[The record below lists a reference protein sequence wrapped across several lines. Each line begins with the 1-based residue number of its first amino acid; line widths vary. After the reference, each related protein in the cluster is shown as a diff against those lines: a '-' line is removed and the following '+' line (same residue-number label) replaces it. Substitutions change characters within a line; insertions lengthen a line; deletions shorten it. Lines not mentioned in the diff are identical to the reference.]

1 MVAYAYQ
8 CARIITWDRAAGFN
22 NHATFQVLAF
32 LMGTQGDKRGIA
44 AVDLNLQH
52 PAKPSCRLG
61 KGSPSK
67 VARSS
72 GSLPSM
78 RNKRGARTVHRSS
91 LPLQSAVTA
100 VAILQPDSACVRR
113 CVSSNI
119 GDQFCSVPPRLPLPE
134 TLLIIFDAGL
144 LHALFFSVPPALG
157 DAFSGILNYDGCL
170 NVREDP

>member
-67 VARSS
+67 VARSC

-78 RNKRGARTVHRSS
+78 RNKRGACAHRPPFFAATPERGHCRRDLATGLGVRSTLRVLEHRRS
-91 LPLQSAVTA
+91 
-100 VAILQPDSACVRR
+100 ILLRA
-113 CVSSNI
+113 
-119 GDQFCSVPPRLPLPE
+119 PE
-134 TLLIIFDAGL
+134 TSATRNAPDHIRCRFASCAVLFSSIGPRGCIFRHSEL
-144 LHALFFSVPPALG
+144 
-157 DAFSGILNYDGCL
+157 
-170 NVREDP
+170 